1 MGCTELSELIEP
13 LTVIASAEN
22 VYAGIREVGGIQ
34 NFPFYL
40 RNPHLWQHQ
49 QEFYNVGQYMSYNH
63 IYQQQQ
69 NIGMHDSNLPVQ
81 QQLQLQNVDLVKN
94 EGEEV
99 DSEEQEED
107 KDLNDENNAANNN
120 FDDKDD
126 NQLRDN

>member
-69 NIGMHDSNLPVQ
+69 NIGMHSSLPPQ
-81 QQLQLQNVDLVKN
+81 QQSLQDNYNSSTAATNNKEEREIEDQEVNNEQNT
-94 EGEEV
+94 
-99 DSEEQEED
+99 
-107 KDLNDENNAANNN
+107 ANNN
-120 FDDKDD
+120 FDDKDE
-126 NQLRDN
+126 NQLRDES